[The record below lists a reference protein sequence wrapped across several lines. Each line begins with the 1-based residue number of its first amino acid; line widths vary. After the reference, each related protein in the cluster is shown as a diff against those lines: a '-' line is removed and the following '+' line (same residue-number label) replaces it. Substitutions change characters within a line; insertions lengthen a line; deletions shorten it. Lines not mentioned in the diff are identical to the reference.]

1 MQANSG
7 REFLKRAEFGA
18 SRWPGGPWP
27 TAVAEA
33 RASLLLAEGDQR
45 NAADALRRAAEGY
58 AANGQLLGE
67 RRARQAL
74 ERLRTAKIN
83 A

>member
-1 MQANSG
+1 MQASSR
-7 REFLKRAEFGA
+7 REFLKPAEFGA

-27 TAVAEA
+27 AAVAAA
-33 RASLLLAEGDQR
+33 RASLLLTEGDQR
-45 NAADALRRAAEGY
+45 NAADAMRRAAEGY
-58 AANGQLLGE
+58 AANEQLLGE

>member
-1 MQANSG
+1 VTDEML
-7 REFLKRAEFGA
+7 R
-18 SRWPGGPWP
+18 
-27 TAVAEA
+27 
-33 RASLLLAEGDQR
+33 
-45 NAADALRRAAEGY
+45 DALRRAAEGY